1 MGGAHFIPTKHFS
14 EKVVFSIQICYHY
27 PSAAKNSSFACH
39 QKKVLALVLAF
50 ACAFTMFAGAAFTD
64 SADIKTGEAVDMLVA
79 LGVIDGYADGSFKPE
94 GTVTRAEMAKMI
106 YVIRTGRSD
115 ASAYND
121 DKTTFTDIGD
131 HWARG
136 YIKYCQSLG
145 IIAGKSTTK
154 FDPNGKVT
162 TAEAAKMLLVTLGY
176 NAQKAGLEGTTWSQ
190 KTVAL
195 ADENGL
201 LKDVVCGTSAAAPR
215 QYAAQLMY
223 NAIFA
228 NTVTLRDGEYTKYG
242 YDNSLNPTIGEKYMD
257 LYKTE
262 AGVLHKCDL
271 VDGKDYYTITTSG
284 YTDAKGNRITTFNK
298 VPTDVSS
305 MIGQEIVVL
314 RKVNASDV
322 TVYGVYTDD
331 DSKVVATGYVGQL
344 ETVSSG
350 DKIKLAGTEYKLA
363 GNDTNDIV
371 YRLNQDTTAQ
381 VSVSLNSLATSV
393 TGSPAV
399 NVAAQ
404 PIKLIDNDGNG
415 KVDLAVVTPVQVGK
429 VTSVSKTSVAIDS
442 GVGTKKFDDFNV
454 YDGVAKNDYVMVI
467 ADTNTSDGKGAISK
481 LDVISGKITG
491 LRTDEVQVDGT
502 WYTTGAGVPTMN
514 VGDSYDIVAVGGVV
528 LFAEMTAASDRD
540 ILTLSAVE
548 GGTDTTNFNT
558 PSSDLD
564 NDLGSTDK
572 YLKAKAYFMDGT
584 SAEIKITKI
593 DGTKIGSVASVDSDI
608 TPATLYTYSKLS
620 DGTYDV
626 TPLDNTT
633 NKAGYDLINTG
644 AYNKQKIDGKT
655 LNDDAV
661 VFVMG
666 TTEVKVLTGAQ
677 IKDWGDAA
685 AFNGMYAATES
696 NGINYIQV
704 AAIAGAGNV
713 PNADGDYKFAYMLSN
728 SYSTSMEGEDG
739 TKYAYDVWTG
749 SKSVTLYAESNTSVA
764 SGSILAYKEDGKF
777 ITVAGSY
784 KPSATGANG
793 SASELNFY
801 TVAVTGFDN
810 KVEGNLVA
818 STLTGAG
825 NEYTLHEDCV
835 FIAVDS
841 KNEASAEGDIN
852 SVTFANPNSTNTKY
866 VPNAVI
872 VTLNKPRDSNDG
884 KVLAIIYDAVDIDW
898 NGVTATFDK

>member
-1 MGGAHFIPTKHFS
+1 M
-14 EKVVFSIQICYHY
+14 
-27 PSAAKNSSFACH
+27 KNL
-39 QKKVLALVLAF
+39 KKVLALVLAF
-50 ACAFTMFAGAAFTD
+50 ACAFTMFAGAASFTD
-64 SADIKTGEAVDMLVA
+64 QADISQTEAVDMLTA
-79 LGVIDGYADGSFKPE
+79 LGVIEGYQDGSFRPDD
-94 GTVTRAEMAKMI
+94 TVTRAEMAKMI
-106 YVIRTGRSD
+106 YVIRTGKSD

-121 DKTTFTDIGD
+121 DATTFTDITN

-136 YIKYCQSLG
+136 YIKYCNSLG
-145 IIAGKSTTK
+145 IIAGHSATRFAPDDT
-154 FDPNGKVT
+154 VT
-162 TAEAAKMLLVTLGY
+162 TQEAAKMLLVTLGY
-176 NAQKAGLEGTTWSQ
+176 NAERAGLVGAGWGAKTT
-190 KTVAL
+190 AL

-201 LKDVVCGTSAAAPR
+201 MKDVNCGTTQALPR

-257 LYKTE
+257 LYKTA
-262 AGVLHKCDL
+262 AGVLYECDL
-271 VDGKDYYTITTSG
+271 VDGKDYYTIKTSG
-284 YTDAKGNRITTFNK
+284 YTDGDGNRITTFNK

-305 MIGQEIVVL
+305 MIGQEIIVL

-344 ETVSSG
+344 ETVSGG
-350 DKIKLAGTEYKLA
+350 DKIKLDGTEYKLE
-363 GNDTNDIV
+363 GNDTDNIV

-381 VSVSLNSLATSV
+381 VGVSLNSLATSV

-404 PIKLIDNDGNG
+404 SIKLIDNDGNG

-491 LRTDEVQVDGT
+491 LRTNEVQVDGT
-502 WYTTGAGVPTMN
+502 WYTTGAGLPSMN
-514 VGDSYDIVAVGGVV
+514 VGDSYDVVAVGGVV

-548 GGTDTTNFNT
+548 GGINTTDFDN
-558 PSSDLD
+558 PSNDLD

-593 DGTKIGSVASVDSDI
+593 DGTKIGTMAAGDVNAAI

-626 TPLDNTT
+626 TPLHNTT
-633 NKAGYDLINTG
+633 NKAGYDLVARG
-644 AYNKQKIDGKT
+644 AYANQKIGGKT

-677 IKDWGDAA
+677 IKDWADAA

-704 AAIAGAGNV
+704 AAIAGAGSV
-713 PNADGDYKFAYMLSN
+713 PSADGDYKFAYMLSN

-749 SKSVTLYAESNTSVA
+749 SESVTLYAESNTSVT

-784 KPSATGANG
+784 KPDAAGNDG

-801 TVAVTGFDN
+801 TVAITGFDN

-818 STLTGAG
+818 STRNGAG
-825 NEYTLHEDCV
+825 QEYTLHEDCV

-852 SVTFANPNSTNTKY
+852 SVTFANPNSTNTAY

-872 VTLNKPRDSNDG
+872 VTLNKPGDSNDG

-898 NGVTATFDK
+898 NGVTATFAK

>member
-1 MGGAHFIPTKHFS
+1 MQKHRFI
-14 EKVVFSIQICYHY
+14 
-27 PSAAKNSSFACH
+27 H
-39 QKKVLALVLAF
+39 QNVHGKKVLALVLAF

-64 SADIKTGEAVDMLVA
+64 QADISQTEAVDMLTA
-79 LGVIDGYADGSFKPE
+79 LGVIDGYEDGSFQPDK
-94 GTVTRAEMAKMI
+94 TVTRAEMAKMI
-106 YVIRTGRSD
+106 YIIRTGSSD

-121 DKTTFTDIGD
+121 DATTFTDING

-145 IIAGKSTTK
+145 VISGKSTTI
-154 FDPNGKVT
+154 FDPNSTVT
-162 TAEAAKMLLVTLGY
+162 TQEAAKMLLVTLGY
-176 NAQKAGLEGTTWSQ
+176 NAVNAGLEGTGWGQ
-190 KTVAL
+190 KTTAL

-201 LKDVVCGTSAAAPR
+201 LKDVNCGTTQGMPR
-215 QYAAQLMY
+215 QYAAQLIY

-228 NTVTLRDGEYTKYG
+228 NTVSLRDGEYTKYG
-242 YDNSLNPTIGEKYMD
+242 YNNSLNPTIGEKYMD

-262 AGVLHKCDL
+262 AGVLFECDL

-284 YTDAKGNRITTFNK
+284 YLDADNNRVTTFNK

-305 MIGQEIVVL
+305 MIGQEIIVL

-322 TVYGVYTDD
+322 TVYGVYTDE

-344 ETVSSG
+344 ETVS
-350 DKIKLAGTEYKLA
+350 DNEKIKLDGTEYKLE
-363 GNDTNDIV
+363 GTDTDNNV

-381 VSVSLNSLATSV
+381 AGVSLNSLATSV
-393 TGSPAV
+393 TGSPAI

-415 KVDLAVVTPVQVGK
+415 KVDLAVVTPVKVGK
-429 VTSVSKTSVAIDS
+429 VTSVSQTSVAIDS

-467 ADTNTSDGKGAISK
+467 ADSNTSDGKGAISK
-481 LDVISGKITG
+481 LDVTSGKVTG
-491 LRTDEVQVDGT
+491 LRTNEVQVDGT
-502 WYTTGAGVPTMN
+502 WYTTGSGVPTMN

-528 LFAEMTAASDRD
+528 LFAEMTAASNRD

-548 GGTDTTNFNT
+548 GGASTTDFRT
-558 PSSDLD
+558 PSSALD

-584 SAEIKITKI
+584 SAEFKITKI
-593 DGTKIGSVASVDSDI
+593 DGTKIGSVATVDSDI

-626 TPLDNTT
+626 TPLHNTT
-633 NKAGYDLINTG
+633 NKAGYDLVASG
-644 AYNKQKIDGKT
+644 AYANQKIGGKT

-666 TTEVKVLTGAQ
+666 TAEVKVLTGAQ
-677 IKDWGDAA
+677 IKDWADAA
-685 AFNGMYAATES
+685 SFSGMYAATES

-704 AAIAGAGNV
+704 AAIAGAGAV
-713 PNADGDYKFAYMLSN
+713 PSADGDYKFAYMLSN

-749 SKSVTLYAESNTSVA
+749 SESVTLYAESNTSVT

-784 KPSATGANG
+784 KPDAAGNDG

-801 TVAVTGFDN
+801 TVAITGFDN

-818 STLTGAG
+818 STRNGAG
-825 NEYTLHEDCV
+825 QEYTLHEDCV

-852 SVTFANPNSTNTKY
+852 SVSFANPDSNNTAY

-872 VTLNKPRDSNDG
+872 VTLNKPGDSNNG
-884 KVLAIIYDAVDIDW
+884 KVLAVIYDAVDIDW
-898 NGVTATFDK
+898 NGVNATFAK